1 MGVPAKA
8 TAFRSGF
15 SLARV
20 PKSFVMM
27 PAPIPRAVRL
37 DGPPQGGITVINQMS
52 LPREILDQLLSGYL
66 DDALSAD
73 EHARVERL
81 LETDPEVARE
91 LEELRGI
98 RSALR
103 DVAVADAKFRLPAG
117 FADRVLD
124 ASVATA
130 RSEGLSED
138 HPLIRLAEQPSSK
151 RSSVASR
158 ASHDRRESS
167 WRGAAVLVA
176 LAASIVFA
184 VVALRPDV
192 NPVDQD
198 APVVAMTDP
207 GAGVDPGADVDPTP
221 PSSIVAQ
228 ANGSGRDSDV
238 IVQTPTPTDDTSDV
252 TQAIVVVDSDPNRA
266 VDSVAGASGRDQPEP
281 SKASVDAIAANDT
294 PGVGAANRGP
304 VSVTDGGPQ
313 MVSSTSRQT
322 EPRTQ
327 LGVILVVD
335 IEQTDQGRQA
345 DTVKAAMRAVGI
357 GAASQKR
364 VTEDVVGIVGDVDP
378 SAADADAD
386 ILYLQVSAKRLDRL
400 VMTLVADEQNI
411 QGVRF
416 LLAEDAPILRFASS
430 LQPVDPTEIQHA
442 GAWQLAGDSQPWVGA
457 ITQDLVG
464 RPDYLP
470 IDSTTAQAGAASMMS
485 QPKSGGPDVMSQIL
499 LLIR

>member
-1 MGVPAKA
+1 
-8 TAFRSGF
+8 
-15 SLARV
+15 
-20 PKSFVMM
+20 MM

-37 DGPPQGGITVINQMS
+37 DGPPHGGITVINQMS

-91 LEELRGI
+91 LKELRGI
-98 RSALR
+98 RFALQ
-103 DVAVADAKFRLPAG
+103 DVAAADAKFRLPAG

-130 RSEGLSED
+130 RSEGLSDD

-151 RSSVASR
+151 RSTVSSR
-158 ASHDRRESS
+158 MSHDRRESS

-192 NPVDQD
+192 NPVDQNN
-198 APVVAMTDP
+198 AGIAMTDP
-207 GAGVDPGADVDPTP
+207 AAGVDPTP
-221 PSSIVAQ
+221 PDSIVAQ
-228 ANGSGRDSDV
+228 ANGSDRDSDA
-238 IVQTPTPTDDTSDV
+238 IAKSPAPTDDTSDV
-252 TQAIVVVDSDPNRA
+252 TQAIVVVDSVPNRA
-266 VDSVAGASGRDQPEP
+266 VAAEAGESGRDQPEP
-281 SKASVDAIAANDT
+281 AKASVDAIAANDT
-294 PGVGAANRGP
+294 PSVGAANRGP
-304 VSVTDGGPQ
+304 VSVANAGPQ

-327 LGVILVVD
+327 LGAILVVD

-345 DTVKAAMRAVGI
+345 DAVKAAMRAVGI

-378 SAADADAD
+378 SAADPDAV
-386 ILYLQVSAKRLDRL
+386 IMYLQVSAKRLDRL
-400 VMTLVADEQNI
+400 VMTLVADEQNV
-411 QGVRF
+411 QAVRF
-416 LLAEDAPILRFASS
+416 LLAEDAPILRVASS

-442 GAWQLAGDSQPWVGA
+442 GAWQLAGDSQQWVGA
-457 ITQDLVG
+457 ITDDLVG